1 MRAYLLEICH
11 LLPFPISK
19 YIILFFVD
27 KHFEKR
33 GNYSK
38 KEREIKEN
46 PSTSQFLKSRIKLS
60 K

>member
-27 KHFEKR
+27 KPFQKR
-33 GNYSK
+33 ENYSK
-38 KEREIKEN
+38 KEREIKES
-46 PSTSQFLKSRIKLS
+46 PST
-60 K
+60 